1 VRSVTRHLL
10 LAVGWTALGLGVV
23 GIVVPVLPT
32 VPFLLLAAACFLRSS
47 ERLHRWL
54 VTHPVFGHHIADYL
68 AGRGLRVRAKVTALL
83 TLWASILL
91 SVILVVP
98 LLWADLVMLAVA
110 AAVSVYILRL
120 PTCRPGSP
128 PGGSCGGG

>member
-1 VRSVTRHLL
+1 VRFFTRHLL
-10 LAVGWTALGLGVV
+10 LAVGWTALGIGVV

-54 VTHPVFGHHIADYL
+54 VTHPVFGHHIDDYL
-68 AGRGLRVRAKVTALL
+68 AGRGLRPRVKVTALL
-83 TLWASILL
+83 TLWASILVSAFL
-91 SVILVVP
+91 FVP
-98 LLWADLVMLAVA
+98 LLWADAVMVAVA

-120 PTCRPGSP
+120 PTCP
-128 PGGSCGGG
+128 PGPPPDGSCRSG